1 MPDPAPAMDPVFI
14 LIYNQIER
22 VSEEIEKGAR
32 FLEKQEAI
40 RNLYPEDGSWIIGN
54 SLAIALLNSY
64 NWLERALE
72 HVAVYVDDFNP
83 SGAGASFKLLE
94 QMTRET
100 SLRPAVLT
108 PELHAVLYDLRRLR
122 HALLH
127 GYENPIV
134 AENLVERFGSFRQ
147 EFWPSFLE
155 SMERVRDYL
164 ESEEDSD
171 DANRSKSS

>member
-1 MPDPAPAMDPVFI
+1 MPDTSQAMDPVFI

-40 RNLYPEDGSWIIGN
+40 RDLYPEDVSWIIGN

-64 NWLERALE
+64 NWIERALE
-72 HVAVYVDDFNP
+72 HVAVYVDDFKP

-94 QMTRET
+94 QVTKET
-100 SLRPAVLT
+100 QLRPAVLT
-108 PELHAVLYDLRRLR
+108 PELHAVLYDLRRFR
-122 HALLH
+122 HAVLH

-134 AENLVERFGSFRQ
+134 AEDLVEKFGHFRQ
-147 EFWPSFLE
+147 EFWPRFLE

-164 ESEEDSD
+164 ESEEEPD
-171 DANRSKSS
+171 DASRSNSS